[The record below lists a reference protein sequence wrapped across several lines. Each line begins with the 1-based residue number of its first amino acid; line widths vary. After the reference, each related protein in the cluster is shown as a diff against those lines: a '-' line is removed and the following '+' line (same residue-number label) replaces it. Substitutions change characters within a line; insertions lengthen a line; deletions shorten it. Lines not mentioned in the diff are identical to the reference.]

1 MGPDLPSATRAVIA
15 SVVEN
20 LKAEH
25 DLRVSNP
32 QSGQHVKVNNRRCKL
47 LAWCSNSAVVVNT
60 SGEESGTLAQ
70 S

>member
-1 MGPDLPSATRAVIA
+1 MGPDLPSATRAAIA

-32 QSGQHVKVNNRRCKL
+32 QSGQHVKVNSRRCKL
-47 LAWCSNSAVVVNT
+47 LAWYTTTPSW
-60 SGEESGTLAQ
+60 
-70 S
+70 